1 MSIEEL
7 GKHLTQTVRD
17 LAYALA
23 DIRTLSSG
31 PASKRNNETI
41 KQIADNALTRL
52 EEAVQE
58 ME

>member
-1 MSIEEL
+1 MSVEEIAEL
-7 GKHLTQTVRD
+7 LPQTVRD
-17 LAYALA
+17 LVYALA

-52 EEAVQE
+52 EETVQE

>member
-1 MSIEEL
+1 MSVDKLAEL
-7 GKHLTQTVRD
+7 LPQTVRD
-17 LAYALA
+17 LVYALA

-52 EEAVQE
+52 EESVQE

>member
-1 MSIEEL
+1 LVFAI
-7 GKHLTQTVRD
+7 
-17 LAYALA
+17 A

-52 EEAVQE
+52 EETVQE

>member
-1 MSIEEL
+1 MSVEEL
-7 GKHLTQTVRD
+7 AELLPQTVRD
-17 LAYALA
+17 LVFAIA

-31 PASKRNNETI
+31 PASKRNNEAI

-52 EEAVQE
+52 EETVQE

>member
-1 MSIEEL
+1 MSVEEL
-7 GKHLTQTVRD
+7 AELLPQTVRD
-17 LAYALA
+17 LVFALA
-23 DIRTLSSG
+23 DIRTLSGG

-52 EEAVQE
+52 EETVQE

>member
-1 MSIEEL
+1 MSVEEL
-7 GKHLTQTVRD
+7 AEMLPATVRD
-17 LAYALA
+17 LVFAIA

-52 EEAVQE
+52 EDAVQE